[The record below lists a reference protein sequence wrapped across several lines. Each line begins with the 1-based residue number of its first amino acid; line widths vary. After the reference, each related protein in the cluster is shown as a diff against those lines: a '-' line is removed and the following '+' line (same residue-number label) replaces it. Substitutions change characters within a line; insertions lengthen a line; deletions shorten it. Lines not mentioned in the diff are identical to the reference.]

1 MKTAIH
7 GISCNTTTITR
18 ILVAVAVILILASI
32 GGQLLKFTFGPDYLK
47 KLVLLFNLD
56 EEQNIPT
63 YFSVLL
69 MHFSA
74 LLLAL
79 ITVFNRKQ
87 MMPHVSKWA
96 ILSLGFLLMAFDES
110 SQFHEKLIWPFRAL
124 LKELLADGASL
135 GVFYFTWVVPGII
148 LVAALGLFFMRF
160 LLYLPMAVRI
170 RFLIAA
176 TLYIGGAI
184 GFELIGGRYSE
195 LYGEENWSYIMITT
209 IEESL
214 ELSGLILFI
223 WALLK
228 YCEDH
233 FSAMQLRFE
242 T

>member
-7 GISCNTTTITR
+7 EISFNSTTITR
-18 ILVAVAVILILASI
+18 ILAAVAVILILASI
-32 GGQLLKFTFGPDYLK
+32 GGQFLKFTFGADYLK
-47 KLVLLFNLD
+47 RLVLLFSLD

-69 MHFSA
+69 MHFAA

-96 ILSLGFLLMAFDES
+96 ILSFGFLFMAFDES
-110 SQFHEKLIWPFRAL
+110 SQFHERFILPSRAL
-124 LKELLADGASL
+124 LRGQLFTDGIY
-135 GVFYFTWVVPGII
+135 GVFYFTWVIPGII
-148 LVAALGLFFMRF
+148 LVTALGLFFLKF
-160 LLYLPMAVRI
+160 LLYLPTTVRI

-184 GFELIGGRYSE
+184 GFELIGGRHSE
-195 LYGEENWSYIMITT
+195 LYGEENWGYVMITT

-214 ELSGLILFI
+214 ELSGLIFFI
-223 WALLK
+223 WTLLK

-233 FSAMQLRFE
+233 FKAIQLRFE